1 MLSLSQNIRF
11 MIEYLSANMWQAWT
25 VVAVLCLIA
34 ELSTGGFFVMCFA
47 IGGLAAAL
55 VSPLCGIYLQLA
67 AFVVVSVGSIFMV
80 RPFALKYL
88 HLGNAHVVSNA
99 DAIIGR
105 TGRVSQAIPR
115 GDYGRVAI
123 DGDDWKA
130 QSSAA
135 TADIP
140 EGAMVKV
147 VARESIIIDVT
158 PIN

>member
-1 MLSLSQNIRF
+1 
-11 MIEYLSANMWQAWT
+11 MIEYLSANIWQAWI

-34 ELSTGGFFVMCFA
+34 ELSTGGFFVICFA
-47 IGGLAAAL
+47 IGGLAAAIFSL
-55 VSPLCGIYLQLA
+55 FGGIYLQLA
-67 AFVVVSVGSIFMV
+67 VFVLVSVVSIFMV

-88 HLGNAHVVSNA
+88 HFGKDHVVSNA

-105 TGRVSQAIPR
+105 IGRVSQTITR

-135 TADIP
+135 TEDIP
-140 EGAMVKV
+140 EGSSVKV

-158 PIN
+158 PISHN

>member
-1 MLSLSQNIRF
+1 
-11 MIEYLSANMWQAWT
+11 MIEYLSANIWQAWI

-47 IGGLAAAL
+47 IGGLVAAI
-55 VSPLCGIYLQLA
+55 VSPLGGIYWQLA
-67 AFVVVSVGSIFMV
+67 VFVLVSVACIFMV

-88 HLGNAHVVSNA
+88 HFGKNNVVSNA

-105 TGRVSQAIPR
+105 NGRVSQTIPL
-115 GDYGRVAI
+115 GGYGRVAI

-130 QSSAA
+130 QAS
-135 TADIP
+135 TTVEDIP
-140 EGAMVKV
+140 VGSSVKV

-158 PIN
+158 PIHSYN